1 MGRRKKNM
9 AAVTHDDLLPSP
21 KSSELGSKLGT
32 FLIILTILC
41 GLCCFIL
48 CLIAESTRSQAIWMG
63 IDENN
68 KEKRRCSYSGSGKT
82 PLLCTASAFL
92 GMAVMMVV
100 QHLYVLIAVS
110 KSAPPALIAWDPSF
124 ATSKSLTFQAA
135 FFFVSTW
142 ISFAVGEI
150 LLLIGLSVES
160 GHLNN
165 WSAPKESCLVIK
177 EGLFSAAGVFQLAT
191 VFLAA
196 GLYMTAV
203 RAQRM
208 FEQQENVRRE
218 VLESYHIHSSP
229 PRSLSLASPPLQ
241 PMPPIAREDPV
252 IRHSHHQQDRA
263 PFWSLLQSTAPFCK
277 LSA

>member
-1 MGRRKKNM
+1 M
-9 AAVTHDDLLPSP
+9 AVTHDDLLPSR
-21 KSSELGSKLGT
+21 KSSELGSKMGT
-32 FLIILTILC
+32 FLMILTILC

-48 CLIAESTRSQAIWMG
+48 CLIAESTRSQVIWRGM
-63 IDENN
+63 DENN
-68 KEKRRCSYSGSGKT
+68 KKGEKRCSYSGSGKT
-82 PLLCTASAFL
+82 PLLCTASSFL
-92 GMAVMMVV
+92 GMAVIMVV

-110 KSAPPALIAWDPSF
+110 KSPPPALISWDPSL

-165 WSAPKESCLVIK
+165 WSTPKESCLVIK

-208 FEQQENVRRE
+208 FEEQENVRRE

-229 PRSLSLASPPLQ
+229 PRSLSPPLQ

-252 IRHSHHQQDRA
+252 IRHSHHHQET
-263 PFWSLLQSTAPFCK
+263 PLFSLLQSTAPFCK